1 MRFSVPLFVV
11 LFVPLVVPLLVPRF
25 VNRSLKCG
33 VRRAQP
39 PALTENDRGCF
50 LPDLTRLTTLQCEET
65 RRGRILSAQDSRLS
79 QSGN

>member
-1 MRFSVPLFVV
+1 MRFSVPLVV
-11 LFVPLVVPLLVPRF
+11 LPFLPLLVPRF

-39 PALTENDRGCF
+39 PALAENDRGCF

-65 RRGRILSAQDSRLS
+65 RRGRILSAQDWSLPQSSR
-79 QSGN
+79 